1 MAHAVESMFSV
12 REKPWHYEMTKDV
25 TKIIQEA
32 PTSKEA
38 LVAAGLDWT
47 IEGKPVFDAHGNEIK
62 GYSANTRSSDGKVLG
77 IVGSR
82 YNVVQNAEAFAFT
95 DSLIGE
101 GVRYE
106 TAGSLWGGKRIWLL
120 AKLPDRYVAGDKV
133 EPFVCFTNT
142 HDGTG
147 AVRVC
152 MTPVRVVC
160 NNTLNAAIS
169 GARRSWSAVHRG
181 NVGAKLEEAR
191 ETLQLADQYMTSLD
205 EVADRLAN
213 EKLTEGQMIKAVE
226 ALVPIDDKATERQK
240 KTAMNAREQIIA
252 CTLAP
257 DLVKFLNTKWGF
269 VNAVSD
275 YVGHSEP
282 ARHTQNYE
290 ENRWS
295 YIITGHPLL
304 DKAFELVGAKK

>member
-1 MAHAVESMFSV
+1 MAHEVESMFSV

-25 TKIIQEA
+25 TRIIQEA
-32 PTSKEA
+32 PTSEEA
-38 LVAAGLDWT
+38 LKLAGLDWT
-47 IEGKPVFDAHGNEIK
+47 IEGKPVFDECGNIIK
-62 GYSANTRSSDGKVLG
+62 GYTANTRSSDGKVLG

-82 YNVVQNAEAFAFT
+82 YKVVQNAEAFAFT

-101 GVRYE
+101 RVRYE
-106 TAGSLWGGKRIWLL
+106 TAGSLLGGKKVWLL
-120 AKLPDRYVAGDKV
+120 AKLPDRYIVGDRT
-133 EPFVCFTNT
+133 ETFMCFTNT

-160 NNTLNAAIS
+160 NNTLNFALS
-169 GARRSWSAVHRG
+169 GAKRSWSAVHRG
-181 NVGAKLEEAR
+181 NVQGKLEEAR
-191 ETLQLADQYMTSLD
+191 EALQLADLYMTKLD
-205 EVADRLAN
+205 EEADRLAN
-213 EKLTEGQMIKAVE
+213 QKFTEGQVIQAVQ

-240 KTAMNAREQIIA
+240 KTAETAREQIIA

-257 DLVKFLNTKWGF
+257 DLIKFLGTKWGF
-269 VNAVSD
+269 LNAVSD

-282 ARHTQNYE
+282 QRHTQNYD
-290 ENRWS
+290 ENRWG

-304 DKAFELVGAKK
+304 DRAFELVGAK